1 MSRPVRHVRTGLFS
15 AEERSSGVRSAFIPA
30 VPATSVLPR
39 IGDSNVGSAR
49 DSDRPVREASR
60 SVKGSLAPV
69 ARFSAV
75 GQARPASGNRGVPR
89 MWLIRRWVASLC
101 ALFACASP
109 LFAQDGRS
117 LYKGTCAACHDS
129 AVERIPSRETLN
141 AMTPERVLAA
151 MESGPMIAMASR
163 LSASERRAVAEFAA
177 TSSPRRCR
185 ARAALC
191 CSRCSR

>member
-1 MSRPVRHVRTGLFS
+1 MCVRGFS
-15 AEERSSGVRSAFIPA
+15 
-30 VPATSVLPR
+30 LPKK
-39 IGDSNVGSAR
+39 DPLV
-49 DSDRPVREASR
+49 SDRRSFPRSPLPLCCRESAILMSAALGILTVRFGEASR